1 MENQIDYFD
10 KIINDIREE
19 VGVEEFVTEAPYVFV
34 KEGAGTVLAKIAG
47 KQVVDKIQYP
57 LDQEVKETIKKKVKL
72 EMKLRKIKRENPKDK
87 ETIKELTQELKDV
100 DKLYKIAVAIS
111 KTDRTKDILRQYKK
125 KCEVEFGPR
134 SLYYASIRVPEI
146 QKESVISSLLD
157 DVYDDYCIESE
168 MEEVAM
174 NFENVDVSKDINP
187 DKPPENND
195 SGAAEAAARTA
206 EVNKNNEK
214 TENSIGAMLPQT
226 GSTDGLGNPNDVIKD
241 INTVDKKVDKDE
253 LDGIDLP
260 DDIEL
265 ESTLEYVMNPEYGY
279 TYYVETEIKKF
290 IKDVKC
296 NIELSASIK
305 KAAVEKAL
313 IKSRLKVAKKKGT
326 DRARIDELK
335 RNLIEKEKEIRILK
349 KELNPKDKAA
359 VDALV
364 KKVENEIDGNVK
376 KENIN
381 NPNEKPLETVTDKKN
396 TEMGSN
402 IKETVESTPFEL
414 LYPSDVIEAKL
425 ENARNDNNFDLIRKY
440 ENQLKYYKM
449 NPDENII
456 VIESDIDEAANID
469 AEIKPVI
476 EILNQKGY
484 KTKYSSAGHVHLRK
498 KTDGKRDGVYHDKLY
513 SDARIMFDGD
523 FKFPNSPKHW
533 FWKNVDGKDYLDI
546 EPIYYNPKD
555 GSPDEAFAKWK
566 NRYMET
572 LRTWA
577 DNLPDRVKSN
587 AEEVET
593 KDRKGRDIKVESV
606 DDLMSNLDFIY
617 DVMTM

>member
-19 VGVEEFVTEAPYVFV
+19 VGVEEFVSEAPYVFV

-47 KQVVDKIQYP
+47 KQVVEKIQYP

-72 EMKLRKIKRENPKDK
+72 EMKLKKIKRENPKDK
-87 ETIKELTQELKDV
+87 ETIKELTEELNDV
-100 DKLYKIAVAIS
+100 KKLYKIAVAIS
-111 KTDRTKDILRQYKK
+111 KTDKTKDILRQYEK

-146 QKESVISSLLD
+146 HKESVVSSLLD

-168 MEEVAM
+168 MEEVTM
-174 NFENVDVSKDINP
+174 NFENVDISKDINP

-195 SGAAEAAARTA
+195 SGAAEAAAKTA
-206 EVNKNNEK
+206 EVNKSSEK

-241 INTVDKKVDKDE
+241 INTVDRKVDEDE
-253 LDGIDLP
+253 LNGIDLP

-279 TYYVETEIKKF
+279 TYYVEAEIKKF

-313 IKSRLKVAKKKGT
+313 IKSRLKIAKKKGT

-335 RNLIEKEKEIRILK
+335 RDLIEKEKEIRILK

-381 NPNEKPLETVTDKKN
+381 NPNEKPLETATDIKN
-396 TEMGSN
+396 NEIGSN
-402 IKETVESTPFEL
+402 IKETVESSPFEL

-440 ENQLKYYKM
+440 ENQLKYYKL

-456 VIESDIDEAANID
+456 VIESDINEAANID

-498 KTDGKRDGVYHDKLY
+498 KADEKRDGVYHNKLY

-606 DDLMSNLDFIY
+606 NDLMSNLDFMY